1 MKDSVFQKSVINIIS
16 QLTAA
21 ITNLRLYL
29 HVHSLVSQHLG
40 KAYSELSHL
49 LQIKNTVT
57 IFLLGEE
64 LILNNRSLFAAGQS
78 VEKFVR
84 ILREKGV
91 ERITFLSGMTRL
103 EFEGLIQDLGSKEK
117 GPVRA
122 WPNIKLGRVEVR
134 VAFESEEFNNQSV
147 SEEAKEMLDTLAGM
161 DEAEIERIRELYL
174 LIEGRKQIS
183 IRGVDDSLRRLIFEI
198 QRNLNPLSLLA
209 TVKGTDEYTFTHVVN
224 VCILTLVQAER
235 LGFSGRQLY
244 DIGMASLLHDVGK
257 TFIPDE
263 ILSKPGALTSDER
276 AIIEMHPVKGGRYLM
291 EVGGIPKLA
300 VLAALEHHLR
310 FDGTGYPRVNPG
322 WRPNIVAQMIT
333 IADVFDALRSRR
345 SYSAPKPMEE
355 IVRILN
361 KEKGTT
367 FNPLLVKNFLEIL
380 APESVRA
387 EGNKKN
393 AVRDCVLNPPP
404 DSRPP
409 HQGENPL

>member
-1 MKDSVFQKSVINIIS
+1 MKDSVFQKSVINMIS

-183 IRGVDDSLRRLIFEI
+183 IRGVDDSVRRLIFEI

>member
-183 IRGVDDSLRRLIFEI
+183 IRGVDDSVRRLIFEI